1 MGLKLTPKFDFN
13 DFTNV
18 IDSWKEQLAD
28 ILHEAGDIV
37 NPKNVDYKVEHT
49 KTASGADLW
58 TLGID
63 VLAPDPTYPDPETA
77 PKITMH
83 HNVMVNYDGNSFHV
97 YWQRQKDYTDADNL
111 IIGQLT
117 SMMLQQWALDP
128 TSVHVERS

>member
-77 PKITMH
+77 PKIT
-83 HNVMVNYDGNSFHV
+83 
-97 YWQRQKDYTDADNL
+97 T
-111 IIGQLT
+111 T
-117 SMMLQQWALDP
+117 SWSTMTATASMSTGSARRTTP
-128 TSVHVERS
+128 TPTT